1 MMVMVP
7 LTGSTEA
14 VLNSITTGCSVFF
27 QAFLSISLI
36 VNNTFVIRFPICG
49 KYVLEFPFGVIVLVK
64 TAEMSEF
71 HNMFVRTLTFR

>member
-1 MMVMVP
+1 M
-7 LTGSTEA
+7 
-14 VLNSITTGCSVFF
+14 FF

-64 TAEMSEF
+64 TATMLQFDNISVES
-71 HNMFVRTLTFR
+71 TYI